1 MIGWDGISRQFVNCY
16 ALQELFFKGHYLVNS
31 PQELQLETEISKY
44 TGAEA
49 SAVTN
54 CGMAAIGAVVNFLI
68 QPGDC
73 VLFSKALYPG
83 TIRLAKNLGQKIDMI
98 KVHFIDPAD
107 VVSLQEMIEQEQP
120 RFYFFEMIGNSPGM
134 PVVNYKATLDILTGT
149 ETVAVV
155 DTTLI
160 PSFHSCSQENW
171 GVKVIEV
178 GSLSKWESGGVVAGG
193 RISGSAEIIQGI
205 KDYDYYRQVVMQPI
219 VAEQIVLARLER
231 DFPRYCENAIA
242 AAEILANYP
251 SKVEVFYP
259 GLVSHPDYN
268 LVHSQFDGLAG
279 GIFYALMK
287 GGKEAAIQL
296 ADKLSAYDHWSIA
309 PSFGAEDWRIIP
321 LGVIAEDYDPAL
333 IRISAGHSKEGVD
346 ILEDVLTQL

>member
-1 MIGWDGISRQFVNCY
+1 MAENWDGISKKFINCHV
-16 ALQELFFKGHYLVNS
+16 LQELFFKGHYLVNS
-31 PQELQLETEISKY
+31 PWQLALEDSISRW

-54 CGMAAIGAVVNFLI
+54 CGMAAIGAVVDFLI
-68 QPGDC
+68 QPGDR
-73 VLFSKALYPG
+73 VLFSNALYPG
-83 TIRLAKNLGQKIDMI
+83 TMRLAENLDKKMDAEVQF
-98 KVHFIDPAD
+98 VDPTD
-107 VVSLQEMIEQEQP
+107 ITLLQEMVERLRP

-134 PVVNYKATLDILTGT
+134 PVANHKATLDILTGT

-160 PSFHSCSQENW
+160 PSFHPLLREGW

-178 GSLSKWESGGVVAGG
+178 GSLSKWESGGKVAGG
-193 RISGSAEIIQGI
+193 RISGSAEMIQGI
-205 KDYDYYRQVVMQPI
+205 KDSNHYRQVVMQPI
-219 VAEQIVLARLER
+219 VAKKIALVRLD

-242 AAEILANYP
+242 AAQIMARYP
-251 SKVEVFYP
+251 SKVEIFYP
-259 GLVSHPDYN
+259 GLVSHHGYD
-268 LVHSQFDGLAG
+268 LVHSQFKGLAG
-279 GIFYALMK
+279 GIFYAAMK

-296 ADKLSAYDHWSIA
+296 ADKLRAYDHWSIA

-333 IRISAGHSKEGVD
+333 IRIAAGHSKEAIE
-346 ILEDVLTQL
+346 ILGDVLTQL

>member
-16 ALQELFFKGHYLVNS
+16 ALQELFSKGHYLVNS

-83 TIRLAKNLGQKIDMI
+83 AIRFAENLGQKIDMI

-107 VVSLQEMIEQEQP
+107 VVSLQEMIELQP

-134 PVVNYKATLDILTGT
+134 PVVNYKATLDILVSMN
-149 ETVAVV
+149 TVAVV

-160 PSFHSCSQENW
+160 PTFHPFFQENW
-171 GVKVIEV
+171 SVKVIEV
-178 GSLSKWESGGVVAGG
+178 ASLSKWESEGKVAGG
-193 RISGSAEIIQGI
+193 RISGSVDIIQGI
-205 KDYDYYRQVVMQPI
+205 KNSDYYRQVVMQPI
-219 VAEQIVLARLER
+219 VAEQIALPRLER
-231 DFPRYCENAIA
+231 YFSLYCENAISA
-242 AAEILANYP
+242 AQIMARYP

-259 GLVSHPDYN
+259 GLVSHPGYN

-279 GIFYALMK
+279 GIFYAAMK
-287 GGKEAAIQL
+287 GGQEMAIQL
-296 ADKLSAYDHWSIA
+296 ADKLCAFDHWSIT
-309 PSFGAEDWRIIP
+309 PSFGAEDWRILP
-321 LGVIAEDYDPAL
+321 LGVISENYDPAL
-333 IRISAGHSKEGVD
+333 IRIAAGHSKEGVD